1 MNKYYLTRN
10 IQFPD
15 TCSTV
20 LIRKY
25 VSLIF
30 SIKLLCNGG
39 EGLSVD
45 MLPTPNP
52 SIKYPLLCLGYS
64 FLREGQQFL
73 RLLQTG

>member
-1 MNKYYLTRN
+1 MNKYLTSN
-10 IQFPD
+10 IPFPD
-15 TCSTV
+15 ICSTV

-30 SIKLLCNGG
+30 GIKLLCNDA

-45 MLPTPNP
+45 MHPASNP
-52 SIKYPLLCLGYS
+52 SIKYPLLCLGYA
-64 FLREGQQFL
+64 FLWERRQFL

>member
-1 MNKYYLTRN
+1 MNKYYLTSN
-10 IQFPD
+10 IQFAG
-15 TCSTV
+15 TCSSG

-30 SIKLLCNGG
+30 SIKLLCNDA

-45 MLPTPNP
+45 MLPASNP
-52 SIKYPLLCLGYS
+52 SLKCPLLCLVYT
-64 FLREGQQFL
+64 FLWEGQQFL